1 MYCLWLLVILFT
13 VFLPPASGVAEET
26 KDTAA
31 IKEIIVTATKTPQ
44 EIENVP
50 ASASVVTREDISKRN
65 IQALDQALR
74 ELPGV
79 FERRGKG
86 LMDTLAHISL
96 RGLPGKER
104 TAILLD
110 GLPLNDSYTNSVEW
124 AGLPVESVEQI
135 EVVRG
140 PVSALYGGN
149 AMGGVVNIITR
160 MPEKQEI
167 LVKAGYGTDQT
178 WSTRL
183 GYGNKVLD
191 KISFRLGAEY
201 LDTDG
206 YPANLAT
213 KTASAGAGIPVTGWT
228 RTTTSTGSAT
238 YIVGNTG
245 NNTWSQGN
253 FDAKVALDL
262 PNTSKLTL
270 GYVRQ
275 QRAYDYDR
283 YESYLR
289 DASGDPVISGSV
301 TFDNPAQRASL
312 SESNFLNGEGKA
324 AADIYTLRIET
335 QPADRCSLKLNAGL
349 TDRNKN
355 WYTTPDSSATWDN
368 GTGKVSESPSKTCQ
382 AEIQSD
388 LMVAPENIL
397 TVGLSYRQG
406 EATSEEYNLSFWKD
420 ENSKT
425 SLAYCSEGKDRTY
438 ALFAQDEWH
447 LPKNLTLFLGLR
459 YDYWKTYDG
468 SYDTDG
474 SGATAAVNYPDRT
487 DENLSPKI
495 SILYK
500 PREMT
505 TLRLSG
511 GTAFRSPNVYNLYRT
526 WVSSTG
532 WTYRGNP
539 NLEPETTASWELGW
553 EQKTSFGTRFKA
565 TYFENY
571 VQDLIYLV
579 TDTSLSKTKTYQN
592 AAKAEVKGV
601 ELELRQRINTFL
613 EAFGTL
619 TYNDAVI
626 TEYPSNPTIEGKQL
640 TYVPR
645 NMYSVGLDFAY
656 RRFKGSIVGRYV
668 GKIYSND
675 DNTDSFRYVY
685 GSYDPYFAVD
695 AKVSADVSKNIEL
708 SLSADNL
715 FDQDYYYYYES
726 PGTAW
731 FAEMAVRF

>member
-1 MYCLWLLVILFT
+1 MYYLCLLAVMLTVLSPAKLVI
-13 VFLPPASGVAEET
+13 AEET
-26 KDTAA
+26 KDTVA

-50 ASASVVTREDISKRN
+50 GSVSVVTKEDISKRN
-65 IQALDQALR
+65 IQVLDQALR
-74 ELPGV
+74 ELSGIFV
-79 FERRGKG
+79 RRGKG
-86 LMDTLAHISL
+86 LMDTLAHVSL
-96 RGLPGKER
+96 RGLPGKQR

-110 GLPLNDSYTNSVEW
+110 GLPLNDSYTNTVEW
-124 AGLPVESVEQI
+124 AGLPMESVEQI

-160 MPEKQEI
+160 MPEKQEV

-206 YPANLAT
+206 YPANLVT
-213 KTASAGAGIPVTGWT
+213 KTTSAGVGTPVTGWT
-228 RTTTSTGSAT
+228 KTTTSTGSTT

-245 NNTWSQGN
+245 DNTWSQGN
-253 FDAKVALDL
+253 FDARVALDL
-262 PNTSKLTL
+262 PKASKLTL

-289 DASGDPVISGSV
+289 DASGNPVISGSV
-301 TFDNPAQRASL
+301 TFDNPAQKASL
-312 SESNFLNGEGKA
+312 SESNFLNGKGKSA
-324 AADIYTLRIET
+324 TDIYTLRIET

-355 WYTTPDSSATWDN
+355 WYTKPNSSATWDS
-368 GTGKVSESPSKTCQ
+368 GTGKVSESPSKAYQ

-388 LMVAPENIL
+388 FMVAPGNIL
-397 TVGLSYRQG
+397 TAGISYRQG
-406 EATSEEYNLSFWKD
+406 ESTSEEYDLSFWKD
-420 ENSKT
+420 ENSKIG
-425 SLAYCSEGKDRTY
+425 LNYRSEGKDRTY

-487 DENLSPKI
+487 DESLSPKI

-526 WVSSTG
+526 WVSTTG

-539 NLEPETTASWELGW
+539 NLEPETTASWEVGW

-592 AAKAEVKGV
+592 AAKAKVKGV
-601 ELELRQRINTFL
+601 ELELRQKINPFL
-613 EAFGTL
+613 EAFATL

-640 TYVPR
+640 TYVPK

-656 RRFKGSIVGRYV
+656 RMFKGSLVGRYV

-685 GSYDPYFAVD
+685 GSYDPYFVVD
-695 AKVSADVSKNIEL
+695 AKVSANVTKNIEL

-715 FDQDYYYYYES
+715 FDQDYYYYYEA

>member
-1 MYCLWLLVILFT
+1 MYYLWLLAVMFT
-13 VFLPPASGVAEET
+13 VLSPAKLAIAEET
-26 KDTAA
+26 KDLVKM
-31 IKEIIVTATKTPQ
+31 KEIVVTATKTPQ
-44 EIENVP
+44 EMENVP
-50 ASASVVTREDISKRN
+50 GSVSVVTKEDISKRN
-65 IQALDQALR
+65 IQVLDQTLR

-124 AGLPVESVEQI
+124 AGLPIESVEQI

-160 MPEKQEI
+160 MPEKQEV

-206 YPANLAT
+206 YPTELVT
-213 KTASAGAGIPVTGWT
+213 KTTSAPAGTAVTGWIKT
-228 RTTTSTGSAT
+228 NTSTGGTA
-238 YIVGNTG
+238 YIVGDKG
-245 NNTWSQGN
+245 DNTWSQGN
-253 FDAKVALDL
+253 FDARVALDL
-262 PNTSKLTL
+262 PKASKLML

-289 DASGDPVISGSV
+289 DASGNPVISGTV

-324 AADIYTLRIET
+324 ATDIYTLRIET

-349 TDRNKN
+349 IDRNKN
-355 WYTTPDSSATWDN
+355 WYTTPDTLDTPPSGSATWDS
-368 GTGKVSESPSKTCQ
+368 GAGKVSESPSKTCQ

-397 TVGLSYRQG
+397 TIGASYRQG

-420 ENSKT
+420 EDSKT
-425 SLAYCSEGKDRTY
+425 SLAYRSAGKDRTY

-447 LPKNLTLFLGLR
+447 LPKNLTFFLGLR
-459 YDYWKTYDG
+459 YDYWKTYNG

-487 DENLSPKI
+487 DESLSPKI
-495 SILYK
+495 SLLYK

-505 TLRLSG
+505 DR
-511 GTAFRSPNVYNLYRT
+511 
-526 WVSSTG
+526 
-532 WTYRGNP
+532 
-539 NLEPETTASWELGW
+539 
-553 EQKTSFGTRFKA
+553 K
-565 TYFENY
+565 
-571 VQDLIYLV
+571 
-579 TDTSLSKTKTYQN
+579 
-592 AAKAEVKGV
+592 
-601 ELELRQRINTFL
+601 
-613 EAFGTL
+613 
-619 TYNDAVI
+619 
-626 TEYPSNPTIEGKQL
+626 
-640 TYVPR
+640 
-645 NMYSVGLDFAY
+645 SV
-656 RRFKGSIVGRYV
+656 V
-668 GKIYSND
+668 
-675 DNTDSFRYVY
+675 
-685 GSYDPYFAVD
+685 
-695 AKVSADVSKNIEL
+695 
-708 SLSADNL
+708 
-715 FDQDYYYYYES
+715 
-726 PGTAW
+726 
-731 FAEMAVRF
+731 